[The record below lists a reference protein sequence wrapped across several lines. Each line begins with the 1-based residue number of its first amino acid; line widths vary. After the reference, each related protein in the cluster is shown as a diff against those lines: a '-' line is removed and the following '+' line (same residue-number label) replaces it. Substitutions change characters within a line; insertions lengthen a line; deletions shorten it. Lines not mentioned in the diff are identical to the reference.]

1 MEGTQER
8 RGDSVAP
15 AVAAETYAGFSD
27 RIDRASKRLMEKLG
41 VADPDTVRQT
51 RDLMWK
57 VAKVAA
63 FHPEWFI
70 DVA

>member
-1 MEGTQER
+1 MRDEVQ
-8 RGDSVAP
+8 GDAPAP

-27 RIDRASKRLMEKLG
+27 RIDRASRRLVDKFG
-41 VADPDTVRQT
+41 VADPDTFRQT